1 MDIKYGEFN
10 FKHSGIPTPRVTVSY
25 QPQNTSAGRQL
36 GSVVDISMKGQIYG
50 TGSSGVIKAS
60 GLAYAFSQDYQALLI
75 QCEGTQVF
83 PPLGNQTTDFDKSIY
98 VKDIKFSNSTDKTM
112 YNIVDFDIS
121 MAANIRDT
129 QHYLY
134 EQEED
139 GPVYLRNLSDSW
151 NISEVKDKFNYL
163 VSVEGDDPE
172 NATAYYPDGT
182 HENPLSNTYYNISRV
197 VNAEGIAHSDATAFE
212 NAKDGVKLLL
222 KKAPGVF
229 QQSDVLGAA
238 PDANT
243 IKIFNRVTNYEADAI
258 NGSLTYTETYIAF
271 TGAPAKKYTHDFNIS
286 NSIDK
291 EFNRTVTINGTIQGY
306 DLEENLPDDTND
318 SADKLVGS
326 LDPYKIP
333 NDGFIKTRQGPSKAY
348 VHASGGLSKQL
359 DYLYGKVRHAIGLPS
374 GEYIDKHDDT
384 QSYPDFKIDQE
395 QSNHSPK
402 TEREKWLHP
411 VPTSFSADHDV
422 NNGSITYTCSYDNRV
437 FTMIPGALNEQL
449 SVNDTYAVTG
459 YATQNIMYRGAH
471 PQHLGTITT
480 PGRTVSYSATFD
492 SIVPDSDGEGDLQ
505 TVLSEDSYMVQE
517 LGNAMNSFDPKYMDP
532 NYADPVNRALSSWV
546 TEDQFEINFVEGTL
560 NKTISW
566 NYTIWR

>member
-1 MDIKYGEFN
+1 MDIKYGDFD
-10 FKHSGIPTPRVTVSY
+10 FGTSGIPVPRVTISY
-25 QPQNTSAGRQL
+25 QPQDTSAGRQL
-36 GSVVDISMKGQIYG
+36 GSVVDISVKGQIYG
-50 TGSSGVIKAS
+50 TGNFAVIKAS
-60 GLAYAFSQDYQALLI
+60 GMAHAFSHDYQKLRIKCNTA
-75 QCEGTQVF
+75 QVF
-83 PPLGNQTTDFDKSIY
+83 PPAGNRQIDIDKSIY
-98 VKDIKFSNSTDKTM
+98 IKDIKFSNSSDERM
-112 YNIVDFDIS
+112 YYVVDFDIS
-121 MAANIRDT
+121 IAANIRDT

-134 EQEED
+134 EQEID

-151 NISEVKDKFNYL
+151 SISEVKDKSNYL
-163 VSVEGDDPE
+163 VDLDEPE
-172 NATAYYPDGT
+172 NATAYYPGGFYDS
-182 HENPLSNTYYNISRV
+182 PLSNTYYNISRV
-197 VNAEGIAHSDATAFE
+197 VSAEGITHSDATAFE

-229 QQSDVLGAA
+229 QESDVISAA
-238 PDANT
+238 PTDNT
-243 IKIFNRVTNYEADAI
+243 MKIFNRVTNYEADAI

-271 TGAPAKKYTHDFNIS
+271 TGAPSKEYTHDFNIS

-306 DLEENLPDDTND
+306 DLEENLPDDTNA

-326 LDPYKIP
+326 EGKHKIP
-333 NDGFIKTRQGPSKAY
+333 TDGFIKTRQGASQAY
-348 VHASGGLSKQL
+348 VRASGGLSKQL
-359 DYLYGKVRHAIGLPS
+359 NHLYGKVRHAIGLPS
-374 GEYIDKHDDT
+374 GEYIEKHDDA
-384 QSYPDFKIDQE
+384 QSYPDFEIDQE
-395 QSNHSPK
+395 QSTHSPK
-402 TEREKWLHP
+402 TKRHKWLHP

-437 FTMIPGALNEQL
+437 FSMIPGALNEQL

-532 NYADPVNRALSSWV
+532 NYADPENRALSSWV